1 MEYSK
6 EILGELKKKGIK
18 INDHV
23 VVEKNEQKLTGILM
37 PKSQG
42 SPGSLI
48 IKLENGYNT
57 GIDFGKNTKIK
68 KSREPETKKPKPI
81 KTEKYKPDP
90 SKPTVSI
97 LSTGGTIASRIDYN
111 TGGVTGLETA
121 EEIISAIPELQNIA
135 NIKIRQVFQMMSEDM
150 EPYHWMTLAKKI
162 EDEISSGIDGII
174 ITHGTDTMHCT
185 SAALS
190 LMIQNSP
197 IPILIV
203 GSQRSSDRGSSDAAM
218 NLLCAA
224 QFIANS
230 DFSGVAVCMHGST
243 DDNFCFVHQGTHVR
257 KIHTSRRDTF
267 RSMDVAPYA
276 KVHANGTIEF
286 LRSDYAKKDKKRK
299 PHTVDRFDSRIA
311 LIKSHT
317 CFNYKVL

>member
-150 EPYHWMTLAKKI
+150 EPYH
-162 EDEISSGIDGII
+162 
-174 ITHGTDTMHCT
+174 
-185 SAALS
+185 
-190 LMIQNSP
+190 
-197 IPILIV
+197 
-203 GSQRSSDRGSSDAAM
+203 
-218 NLLCAA
+218 
-224 QFIANS
+224 
-230 DFSGVAVCMHGST
+230 
-243 DDNFCFVHQGTHVR
+243 
-257 KIHTSRRDTF
+257 
-267 RSMDVAPYA
+267 
-276 KVHANGTIEF
+276 
-286 LRSDYAKKDKKRK
+286 
-299 PHTVDRFDSRIA
+299 
-311 LIKSHT
+311 
-317 CFNYKVL
+317 